1 VGEVEGRYCRLY
13 FVLEDEDKAG
23 QDTVIEASSASTSLI
38 QPLFMLAPGG
48 KERQVC

>member
-1 VGEVEGRYCRLY
+1 MLD
-13 FVLEDEDKAG
+13 DEDKVG

-48 KERQVC
+48 KKSVEPTM